1 MTQPVSMQ
9 PVVTL
14 RQRLAA
20 DGGSVPSE
28 DLLRAVLPLMRE
40 VGALHARGLVAELG
54 DEAVVD
60 RDGELALARPDGRPP
75 QLNEAGIRA
84 AQPRVSLALR
94 VVGEYRVTT
103 DIETGSQVD
112 DLRAGSPDGERPD
125 ADLREA
131 VNPAYRIGYRSWE
144 EQVGHHD
151 EQTDIFSIGL
161 ILASLACG
169 LDFNDETDVRRFSAD
184 QGNLFRLNGALHPV
198 IASLIGE

>member
-60 RDGELALARPDGRPP
+60 RDGELALGRPDGRPP

-84 AQPRVSLALR
+84 AQPRVSSALR

-112 DLRAGSPDGERPD
+112 DLRAGSSGWGKAGCRPAGSGEPRIPNRLSELGGAGRPSRR
-125 ADLREA
+125 ADRYLLDR
-131 VNPAYRIGYRSWE
+131 
-144 EQVGHHD
+144 
-151 EQTDIFSIGL
+151 TDP
-161 ILASLACG
+161 CQPR
-169 LDFNDETDVRRFSAD
+169 VRA
-184 QGNLFRLNGALHPV
+184 RLQR
-198 IASLIGE
+198 